1 MFQMV
6 WEGSMLGLKGPWG
19 VHEGLWGIVGGDGVW
34 GIHGMFRKM
43 YGVLEA
49 SMGSSSTVVG
59 HLWGI

>member
-1 MFQMV
+1 
-6 WEGSMLGLKGPWG
+6 MLGLKGPWG
-19 VHEGLWGIVGGDGVW
+19 VHEGLWGILGGDGVW
-34 GIHGMFRKM
+34 GIHGVFRKM